1 MAAWVTGPA
10 PPGPTVATPNGSD
23 VVDEYKPVFASLR
36 AALTAYAPGDD
47 TARQALA
54 DALTRAGELIRTQML
69 RTRAECR
76 ATGSL
81 RPGRQYLEEAD
92 AERVRLAAEILQC
105 EPPLLSRDPV
115 E

>member
-1 MAAWVTGPA
+1 M
-10 PPGPTVATPNGSD
+10 
-23 VVDEYKPVFASLR
+23 DEYKPVFTSLR

-54 DALTRAGELIRTQML
+54 DALTRAGELIHARML

-81 RPGRQYLEEAD
+81 RPGRKYLEEAD
-92 AERVRLAAEILQC
+92 AERVRLAAKILQC
-105 EPPLLSRDPV
+105 EPPPLLRSDSV